1 MHTSDVSPQ
10 PAVTRCL
17 TGWRRPL
24 PSCLLSTSSGYPRVP
39 VRILLLMTGGLFVSS
54 PGDAL
59 PIVHSFQTVTSFL

>member
-24 PSCLLSTSSGYPRVP
+24 PPSLLGASSGHPRVP
-39 VRILLLMTGGLFVSS
+39 IPLLMTGGLFVSS
-54 PGDAL
+54 PGDVP
-59 PIVHSFQTVTSFL
+59 PITH